1 MPNVSLPSQPSTAAL
16 GLAQSLWPWAQRGLI
31 GQMAA
36 RDLSARYRQSWLGT
50 AWLVLTPLLM
60 LTVYTLVFQHVMQ
73 VRWPGAA
80 SSAAPTGLA
89 FALQVYAGLAAYNLL
104 AECVSRAPTVVV
116 EQPHLVKKVV
126 FPLPVLA
133 WVQALTAGVG
143 LAVSALLLLAMAA
156 WVRGGLPPSA
166 LALPLVWLP
175 LWVLC
180 LGLVWWISAV
190 GTYVRDVAQVLGP
203 ALGALMFLSPIFY
216 PLQALPPAM
225 QSVLALNPLATVI
238 EQTRVVLIV
247 GQWPDWGALAWVGL
261 AALAVAATG
270 AAFFRVA
277 QQGFADVL

>member
-1 MPNVSLPSQPSTAAL
+1 VATAPQRTSAAAL
-16 GLAQSLWPWAQRGLI
+16 SLAQALWPWGQRSLI
-31 GQMAA
+31 SQMAR
-36 RDLSARYRQSWLGT
+36 RDVSARYRQSWLGT

-60 LTVYTLVFQHVMQ
+60 LTVYTLVFQHVMN

-80 SSAAPTGLA
+80 STAAPTGLA
-89 FALQVYAGLAAYNLL
+89 FALQVYAGLAAYNLV
-104 AECVSRAPTVVV
+104 AECVARAPTLVL

-143 LAVSALLLLAMAA
+143 LAVSALLLLGMTA
-156 WVRGGLPPSA
+156 WVRGGLPLSA
-166 LALPLVWLP
+166 LALPVVWLP

-180 LGLVWWISAV
+180 LGLVWWLSAV

-216 PLQALPPAM
+216 PLQALPATL
-225 QSVLALNPLATVI
+225 QTVLGLNPLATVI
-238 EQTRVVLIV
+238 EQTRIALIV
-247 GQWPDWGALAWVGL
+247 GQWPDWGALGL
-261 AALAVAATG
+261 LALVALGVAAGG
-270 AAFFRVA
+270 AAFFRLA